1 MFRVMKFSRRLL
13 EMYVMHRGLSYDID
27 QTAGTMTV
35 RTPDTVIR
43 DLTVMKDYTLPG
55 QEIAVVPVSWKSCL
69 LIDTALK
76 MHKLFGS

>member
-1 MFRVMKFSRRLL
+1 
-13 EMYVMHRGLSYDID
+13 MYAMRRGLSYDID

-43 DLTVMKDYTLPG
+43 DLTAMKDYTLPG
-55 QEIAVVPVSWKSCL
+55 QEIAVVPISWKSRH

-76 MHKLFGS
+76 VHELFGS

>member
-1 MFRVMKFSRRLL
+1 MRFSRRLL
-13 EMYVMHRGLSYDID
+13 EMYAMRRGLSYDID

-43 DLTVMKDYTLPG
+43 DLTAMKDYTLPG
-55 QEIAVVPVSWKSCL
+55 QEIAVVPISWKSRH

-76 MHKLFGS
+76 VHELFGS